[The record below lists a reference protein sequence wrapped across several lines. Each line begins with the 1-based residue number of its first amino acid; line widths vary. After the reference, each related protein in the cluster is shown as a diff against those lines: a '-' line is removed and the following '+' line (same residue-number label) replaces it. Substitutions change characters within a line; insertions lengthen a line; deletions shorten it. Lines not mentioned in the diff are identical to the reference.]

1 MKRIVSLALAVFA
14 LTAATSNAQV
24 LTTLYTVN
32 SNAFDLIMFDLQVVN
47 PSGITITKFDVNC
60 NTIGPN
66 SSVLDGLSNG
76 SPQVLS
82 IYLRNG
88 SFVGMNT
95 VSSWTFSQN
104 VPFTAATE
112 GTPSSVPLTSGITLL
127 PGNYAIALGM
137 EDQPVTTGSG
147 LSFNNG
153 SGTLA
158 TPGSGNQT
166 FSNADIILR
175 AGGSVGNFFGTPGS
189 GTETFG
195 TFAGGPRIFNGS
207 IYYEAVPEPTTL
219 AMTGLGLLALARF
232 KSVRRR

>member
-1 MKRIVSLALAVFA
+1 MKRFVSLALAVFA
-14 LTAATSNAQV
+14 LTASTSQAQV

-32 SNAFDLIMFDLQVVN
+32 SNAFDMIMFDLQVVN
-47 PSGITITKFDVNC
+47 PSGIKITKFDVNC
-60 NTIGPN
+60 NTEGAA

-82 IYLRNG
+82 IYTRNG

-95 VSSWTFSQN
+95 AASWTFSQN
-104 VPFTAATE
+104 VNFTAATE
-112 GTPSSVPLTSGITLL
+112 GTPSSVPLTTSITLM

-137 EDQPVTTGSG
+137 EDQNPTTGSG

-153 SGTLA
+153 SGTVGV
-158 TPGSGNQT
+158 PGSGNQT
-166 FSNADIILR
+166 FSNADITLR

-195 TFAGGPRIFNGS
+195 NFSAGPRIFNGS
-207 IYYEAVPEPTTL
+207 IYYEVVPEPTAL

-232 KSVRRR
+232 KSRKNR